1 MSRRL
6 VDFSPA
12 DALVP
17 DSALLSPVELAVL
30 GLPVRFETNSRYVLD
45 CIDESFG
52 EWRDVAPDTSSV
64 ERLRVRLIAYGG
76 SEGADEWRG
85 AHVPVRHTCPD
96 STRLIAH
103 SPGSIGISDPARREA
118 VAHVSTSLA
127 ADRAH
132 FRSAMLEAL
141 TLALVTQFDRH
152 PLHAAAIARGNV
164 AVLLAGPSGAGKST
178 LAWLAHQA
186 GLEVLGDD
194 RVWIQLDPTPR
205 MWAWPGRVRL
215 LPETVHGTP
224 AWAKGNAGAL
234 EERDGKNK
242 LARSL
247 GGKPGP
253 TRHDMAHVVVCV
265 LERGDGVATLE
276 RVSAPDLA
284 TTLHREVAP
293 GFDRFPE
300 RHARVV
306 RMLTRRGGWRLQ
318 LSSDPAQALPLLRQM
333 LERSAVRAD

>member
-1 MSRRL
+1 MSRAV

-17 DSALLSPVELAVL
+17 DSALLRPVELPVL
-30 GLPVRFETNSRYVLD
+30 GIPVRFETNSRYLLD
-45 CIDESFG
+45 CVDESFG
-52 EWRDVAPDTSSV
+52 EWREVAPDASGV
-64 ERLRVRLIAYGG
+64 DHLRVRLIAYQGA
-76 SEGADEWRG
+76 EGADAWPD

-96 STRLIAH
+96 SVRLIAH

-118 VAHVSTSLA
+118 VAHVSTELA

-132 FRSAMLEAL
+132 FRAAMLEAL

-152 PLHAAAIARGNV
+152 PLHAAAIARGDK

-178 LAWLAHQA
+178 LAWLAHEA

-194 RVWIQLDPTPR
+194 RVWIQLEPKPR

-215 LPETVHGTP
+215 LPEVQHG
-224 AWAKGNAGAL
+224 ARASDAGVL
-234 EERDGKNK
+234 DERDGKRK

-247 GGKPGP
+247 GGTPGP
-253 TRHDMAHVVVCV
+253 ARHDMGDVVVCV
-265 LERGDGVATLE
+265 LERGDEAATLQ
-276 RVSAPDLA
+276 RASAADLA
-284 TTLHREVAP
+284 EILHREVAP

-306 RMLTRRGGWRLQ
+306 RVLTRRAGWRLR
-318 LSSDPAQALPLLRQM
+318 LSPDPTEALPLLRRM
-333 LERSAVRAD
+333 LEGA